1 MQPNEILRGSTI
13 QIPKGAEISIRKH
26 GQTDGYDGHSLR
38 AYGYWG
44 ENMPDIDPTSVESIN
59 SIAKKYKQYRQD
71 SKPPTFA
78 LTYQGTY
85 HTLMNNCGF
94 SKEVAQA
101 VENKFKKMY
110 KVSIQWVNDRLEK
123 ATEDGYI
130 TVAFGL
136 RVRTPLLKQTILNT
150 GRTPK
155 EAAAEG
161 RTAGNAMG
169 QSYCLLNNRAASEFM
184 GKVRKSKY
192 RLDIKPCA
200 HIHDAQYYLVRDE
213 GYEPLMYMNE
223 HLPKAVSWQDDPEIW
238 HDEVKLSGSVEIY
251 YPNWNH
257 GVDIPNTAD
266 ENIIRDKIKEHVH
279 KLRTE
284 GITT

>member
-1 MQPNEILRGSTI
+1 MQLNSILKGPITK
-13 QIPKGAEISIRKH
+13 IPTTAKVSIKKV

-38 AYGYWG
+38 AYSYFGKQ
-44 ENMPDIDPTSVESIN
+44 MPDIDPTSVDSIN
-59 SIAKKYKQYRQD
+59 SIAEKYKQFRQD
-71 SKPPTFA
+71 SKAPTFA

-85 HTLMNNCGF
+85 LTLMVNCGF
-94 SKEVAQA
+94 SKEVAQSIEA
-101 VENKFKKMY
+101 SYKKMY
-110 KVSIQWVNDRLEK
+110 IVSIEWVNKRLEQ
-123 ATEDGYI
+123 ATKDGYI

-136 RVRTPLLKQTILNT
+136 RVRTPLLAQTILNT

-184 GKVRKSKY
+184 GKVRESEF

-200 HIHDAQYYLVRDE
+200 HIHDAQYYLVRDN
-213 GYEPLMYMNE
+213 GFGPLMFMNE
-223 HLPKAVSWQDDPEIW
+223 HLPKAVSWQEDPEIW
-238 HDEVKLSGSVEIY
+238 HDKVKLSGSVEIF

-257 GVDIPNTAD
+257 GFSLKACCA
-266 ENIIRDKIKEHVH
+266 EEEIKGAIKKH
-279 KLRTE
+279 KAKLKE
-284 GITT
+284 QGIAA